1 MKTKMTTQET
11 KLVNSIENFIKMFE
25 KHYELSK
32 YDKDSITLK
41 DKGKFPRDV
50 LSEQALQFTR
60 LRMVKAG
67 MALPSKPV
75 CIAIVAAMTHSVVKY
90 GRSAC
95 RVYGTLG

>member
-1 MKTKMTTQET
+1 MTTQET

-32 YDKDSITLK
+32 YDKDSYMLK
-41 DKGKFPRDV
+41 DRGTFPSQV
-50 LSEQALQFTR
+50 LMERAIATTR
-60 LRMVKAG
+60 FKMAKAG
-67 MALPSKPV
+67 MTLPSKPV
-75 CIAIVAAMTHSVVKY
+75 CIAIVNAMTHSVVKY

>member
-32 YDKDSITLK
+32 YDVNSYKIT
-41 DKGKFPRDV
+41 DKRKYPNIIS
-50 LSEQALQFTR
+50 LEEALQVTR
-60 LRMVKAG
+60 LNMSKAG
-67 MALPSKPV
+67 MVLPSKPV
-75 CIAIVAAMTHSVVKY
+75 CIAIVNAMTHSVVKY

-95 RVYGTLG
+95 RVYGTFG